1 MVNFVHQPPPI
12 FSSCQP
18 GTPGSHAGAVSLN
31 SNLSMKRYTYH
42 ARGLAAVC
50 ILSAFAITRNTYE
63 ELKRG
68 EKCAIRATA
77 TINDSIPGV

>member
-1 MVNFVHQPPPI
+1 
-12 FSSCQP
+12 
-18 GTPGSHAGAVSLN
+18 
-31 SNLSMKRYTYH
+31 MKRYTYH

-50 ILSAFAITRNTYE
+50 MLSAFAITRNTYE